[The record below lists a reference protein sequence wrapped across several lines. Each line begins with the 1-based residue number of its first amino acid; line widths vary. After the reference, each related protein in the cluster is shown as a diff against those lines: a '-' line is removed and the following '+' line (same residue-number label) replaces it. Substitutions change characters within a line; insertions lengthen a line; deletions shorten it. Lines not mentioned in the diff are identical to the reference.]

1 MSRDV
6 VVDDNV
12 KLLFD
17 FLVSF
22 LVKNGLNT
30 VLLIIKKYTFSFI
43 FATLKIYEGFDQS
56 YVKIVD
62 VGSFFHN

>member
-12 KLLFD
+12 KLQFD

-22 LVKNGLNT
+22 LGNNGLNT
-30 VLLIIKKYTFSFI
+30 VLLIIKK
-43 FATLKIYEGFDQS
+43 IY
-56 YVKIVD
+56 I
-62 VGSFFHN
+62 FFHFCHLKNL